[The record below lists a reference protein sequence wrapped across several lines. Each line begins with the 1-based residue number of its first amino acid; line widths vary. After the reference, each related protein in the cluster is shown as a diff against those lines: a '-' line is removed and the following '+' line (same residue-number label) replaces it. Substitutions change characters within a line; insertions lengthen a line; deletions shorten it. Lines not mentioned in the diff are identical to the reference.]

1 MPTVEIVNWMMSLGA
16 LALQIVIIILAV
28 VWFSGKK
35 DFFVFNILEKNGMFF
50 AYLIAL
56 LGLLGSLYY
65 SDVVGYAPCVLCWFQ
80 RIFLYPQVFILG
92 YAIYKGGDKNA
103 IPYALILSVIGMFV
117 SLYHNFLQIMPIDS
131 ATCSIFSTVS
141 CTEDYFTVLGYLNI
155 PSITLTAF
163 VTMIL
168 CLIFANKY
176 QKNG

>member
-1 MPTVEIVNWMMSLGA
+1 MITVEMVNWTMSLGA
-16 LALQIVIIILAV
+16 LGLQVLILFLAV
-28 VWFSGKK
+28 LWFLGKR
-35 DFFVFNILEKNGMFF
+35 DFFVFKVLEKKGMLF

-65 SDVVGYAPCVLCWFQ
+65 SDVVGFAPCVLCWYQ
-80 RIFLYPQVFILG
+80 RIFMYPQVFILG
-92 YAIYKGGDKNA
+92 YAIYKGGDKNV
-103 IPYALILSVIGMFV
+103 IPYAILLSVIGAII
-117 SLYHNFLQIMPIDS
+117 SLYHNYVQIMPVDS

-168 CLIFANKY
+168 CLIFAR
-176 QKNG
+176 KNNG